1 MLGIPCVEITPQIS
15 NRAVI

>member
-1 MLGIPCVEITPQIS
+1 MFGIPCVEVTQQIS